1 MEKIGKAYSVLE
13 GHIVMAGGGMNF
25 CGLSDFVTRTFF
37 PDMSSVI
44 LDQRIKEYKEES
56 HYHNAFA
63 DSNDILF
70 EHCFH

>member
-44 LDQRIKEYKEES
+44 LDQRNKGIQRREPLPQR
-56 HYHNAFA
+56 
-63 DSNDILF
+63 I
-70 EHCFH
+70 C